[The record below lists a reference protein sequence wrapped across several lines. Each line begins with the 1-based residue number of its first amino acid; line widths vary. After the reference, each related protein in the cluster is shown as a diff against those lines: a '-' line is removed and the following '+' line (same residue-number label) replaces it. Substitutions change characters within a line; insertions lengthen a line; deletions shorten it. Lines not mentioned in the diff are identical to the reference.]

1 MKFSKYLAMTLLL
14 PCLIG
19 LSVAHAADVAPA
31 PNGIT
36 LPENYRDWR
45 VIASSSRID
54 NHTLRV
60 ILGNDIAIEAARAG
74 NTNPWPNGSV
84 LGKMVWKDTT
94 LPAWE
99 KAVVP
104 GEFVHAEFMFKD
116 SEKWKDT
123 GGWGFARWTGMD
135 QNPYGRDAGFT
146 NECFSC
152 HTPVKDNDYV
162 FTHPANLP

>member
-1 MKFSKYLAMTLLL
+1 MKISRIIVMALSLT
-14 PCLIG
+14 G
-19 LSVAHAADVAPA
+19 LSSAVFGDVPPA

-36 LPENYRDWR
+36 LPENYKDWR

-54 NHTLRV
+54 NNTLRV
-60 ILGNDIAIEAARAG
+60 ILGNDIAVAAARNG
-74 NTNPWPNGSV
+74 TTNPWPDGAI
-84 LGKMVWKDTT
+84 LGKMVWKNTT
-94 LPAWE
+94 LKAWG

-116 SEKWKDT
+116 AEKWKET
-123 GGWGFARWTGMD
+123 GGWGFARWKGMD
-135 QNPYGRDAGFT
+135 QAPYGKDASFV

-162 FTHPANLP
+162 FTHPAQLP